1 MLFPQTLE
9 FKILPIIIWTAQSP
23 ILGASFKACLPPCL
37 WVHFHYTQLVQRR
50 GLAVTPRS
58 GMENRDANTA
68 GVWRAPHLKMPEHP
82 VEDGCAGLR
91 LV

>member
-1 MLFPQTLE
+1 
-9 FKILPIIIWTAQSP
+9 
-23 ILGASFKACLPPCL
+23 
-37 WVHFHYTQLVQRR
+37 
-50 GLAVTPRS
+50 VTPRS